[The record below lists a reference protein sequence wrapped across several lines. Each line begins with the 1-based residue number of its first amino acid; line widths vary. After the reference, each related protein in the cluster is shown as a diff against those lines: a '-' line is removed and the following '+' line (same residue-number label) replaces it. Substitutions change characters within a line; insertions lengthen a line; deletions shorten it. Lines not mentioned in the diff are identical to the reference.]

1 VSLLQFPRKVFWNKS
16 ITVTISSKGF
26 LK

>member
-1 VSLLQFPRKVFWNKS
+1 LLQFPRKVFWNKS

>member
-16 ITVTISSKGF
+16 ITATISSKGF